1 MTFAKLNDTSF
12 DAALDIIA
20 PRASD
25 RDTSED
31 SAIAAA
37 YAAGIVLPFDR

>member
-20 PRASD
+20 PRASE
-25 RDTSED
+25 RDVAED
-31 SAIAAA
+31 SAIAVA
-37 YAAGIVLPFDR
+37 YAAGITLPLVD